1 METTNDQCPERGP
14 ALTHISS
21 ISSSG
26 RCIYCAQPVAQVPS
40 GPPTPTVTKVA
51 PAVSGDRKLH
61 LAAEDLDMGL
71 LDAILALRHEPISE
85 AMLADPSRTSDEWL
99 GHLGAVDAVL
109 DLIVPALQQIASLE
123 ASRDHGSNCIFRPAV
138 DKQIG
143 RVPKRRVGRWT
154 RD

>member
-1 METTNDQCPERGP
+1 MDTTNDQCPERGP
-14 ALTHISS
+14 GLTHTVNGTTTCLHCHQTVIW
-21 ISSSG
+21 
-26 RCIYCAQPVAQVPS
+26 QPS
-40 GPPTPTVTKVA
+40 RPTIAK
-51 PAVSGDRKLH
+51 VSGSQPAPEPERKVH

-109 DLIVPALQQIASLE
+109 DLIVPALQAITSLPRAGE
-123 ASRDHGSNCIFRPAV
+123 HGDNCVFRPAV
-138 DKQIG
+138 DRKIG
-143 RVPKRRVGRWT
+143 RVPKRRSGRWT